1 MVRASWRQSK
11 TAPRAFFFWSMGFGC
26 DKLITARRPEK
37 KVDCRMKAA
46 KHPARKRIAFLL
58 KARAVAQKATESGR
72 ERRVLVQRLA
82 SDKARALD
90 WCAPPALPHKCSQ
103 NSLGHFTFCSVTGKV
118 VVVVSG
124 RLRLRSATFRAAKSR
139 RDRAPHQPCTQ
150 DTDKTTPTAQPSLPG
165 FTAGVGPKSHLV
177 PGFERDTDAA
187 RLDMHTQT
195 QAQVTHTFCRRGDRL
210 QALQCWRSCPQG
222 MRQ

>member
-72 ERRVLVQRLA
+72 ERRVPSRDSLA
-82 SDKARALD
+82 TKRELLI
-90 WCAPPALPHKCSQ
+90 C
-103 NSLGHFTFCSVTGKV
+103 V
-118 VVVVSG
+118 
-124 RLRLRSATFRAAKSR
+124 RLRHSRTSARKTLTWTLHFLLRHRQSSR
-139 RDRAPHQPCTQ
+139 RRQRSLEAAERYLPCCQ
-150 DTDKTTPTAQPSLPG
+150 DTARSRSTSAVHTA
-165 FTAGVGPKSHLV
+165 H
-177 PGFERDTDAA
+177 R
-187 RLDMHTQT
+187 
-195 QAQVTHTFCRRGDRL
+195 
-210 QALQCWRSCPQG
+210 
-222 MRQ
+222 